1 MANRLAV
8 RKISGYA
15 LTKVIPQVNI
25 RNLAAYGI
33 HTKTRVTN
41 FKDKTSAEILLD
53 LINEESI
60 DTYTFANIILGV
72 PEVRTPT
79 GIPKNTRIVVTAVE
93 GQSYNGSVTLRYN
106 RINLA
111 RPFADPGSMGFSV
124 GSNTTVH
131 ALLATINTAHN
142 LKLSTTD
149 VIDSAVKAGD
159 TGVTLTA
166 STLSYLYI
174 PGSTVRLGIAP
185 PPTIA
190 SVITTKALPGFDRV
204 TG

>member
-142 LKLSTTD
+142 VKLVPGD
-149 VIDSAVKAGD
+149 VVNNPVAANAKTVRLVAADS
-159 TGVTLTA
+159 
-166 STLSYLYI
+166 SYLYR
-174 PGSTVRLGIAP
+174 PGTAVSLGDKEP
-185 PPTIA
+185 VIA
-190 SVITTKALPGFDRV
+190 SAVTVKDLSGFDPV
-204 TG
+204 AA